1 MSAYNSPADELA
13 EMLARFAEEYPT
25 DGDDAE
31 TFTLQLDG
39 GRHGAPPPAVTLQA
53 GQLAWLTQLVER
65 ELATARNAHCDG
77 NGQCAHC
84 EATGSA
90 RPTGPVT
97 HVAAWFPGDLLTD
110 DPDQCGWE
118 LLTIRSWEAGGSAQT
133 LVYPGDT
140 PDPDATA
147 EQLLPL
153 VAERFEFHGPIRL
166 TRSTYTIEGIGRNEP
181 GYQWTPGPW
190 TYPVYEVTSLVPHQ
204 HTSAQAP
211 ANQTDPK

>member
-1 MSAYNSPADELA
+1 MSTPLTPAEKLA
-13 EMLARFAEEYPT
+13 EILARFAEEYPT
-25 DGDDAE
+25 DADDAQLVN
-31 TFTLQLDG
+31 LQLTNDTYG
-39 GRHGAPPPAVTLQA
+39 SPPAVALQP
-53 GQLAWLTQLVER
+53 GQLTWLTQLVER
-65 ELATARNAHCDG
+65 ELATTRNVHCDG
-77 NGQCAHC
+77 NGECAHC

-110 DPDQCGWE
+110 DSDDLRGWE
-118 LLTIRSWEAGGSAQT
+118 LMTIESWEAGHSAPT
-133 LVYPGDT
+133 VNPGDT

-153 VAERFEFHGPIRL
+153 LTERFEFHGPIRL

-190 TYPVYEVTSLVPHQ
+190 TFPVYEVTALVPR
-204 HTSAQAP
+204 HTRTQTPVDQTGAP
-211 ANQTDPK
+211 